1 MAKRKIRDHQDGART
16 SLLHAIRQWKEAINI
31 HLWPCVMRCANDVN
45 NHMARAGKEF
55 SPIEKFSS
63 VKKKLPLQHLHHF
76 GCPIYVLDPK
86 YRQDIREA

>member
-1 MAKRKIRDHQDGART
+1 
-16 SLLHAIRQWKEAINI
+16 
-31 HLWPCVMRCANDVN
+31 
-45 NHMARAGKEF
+45 MARAGKEF